1 MDQASLLLL
10 NLAFMFDRKSL
21 LNIKKLIIT
30 PEIF

>member
-21 LNIKKLIIT
+21 LKLKKLLIT
-30 PEIF
+30 PESF